1 AWMDRLAAVFWRAS
15 RSGVKLPVQGLGD
28 AIRALRGVGL
38 INLPLVRYVRLTMG
52 DALRSCGLRG
62 EPPLVGS
69 LSRLLEDTVAA
80 GVDEAPLVNGALGI
94 TVRGAGLTRPRGGM
108 YGFWQRFVAGY
119 RQMGGTLR
127 VGCPVQKVERLP
139 GGKDGFVVGTRRGP
153 VR

>member
-1 AWMDRLAAVFWRAS
+1 
-15 RSGVKLPVQGLGD
+15 G
-28 AIRALRGVGL
+28 
-38 INLPLVRYVRLTMG
+38 
-52 DALRSCGLRG
+52 GLRG
-62 EPPLVGS
+62 EPPLVGL
-69 LSRLLEDTVAA
+69 LSMLLEDTVHA

-94 TVRGAGLTRPRGGM
+94 TIRGAGLTRPRGGM

-153 VR
+153 VRAGQGVSAVPAAPTARLAFPEGRRALGRYLPRDAR